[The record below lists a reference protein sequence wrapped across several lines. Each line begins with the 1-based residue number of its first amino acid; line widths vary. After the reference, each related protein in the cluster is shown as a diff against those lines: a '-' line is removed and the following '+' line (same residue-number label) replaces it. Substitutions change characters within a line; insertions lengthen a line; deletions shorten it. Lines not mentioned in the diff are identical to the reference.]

1 VFQEPGDTLV
11 KFIDD
16 NNRWIALFNKTG
28 MTFPLSQADADDLG
42 RTLDSQLSPENLHC
56 DGEISA
62 REAQKKYDFLS
73 LVADELNLYCDA
85 NGLTR
90 PTIYEL

>member
-1 VFQEPGDTLV
+1 MQTLT

-16 NNRWIALFNKTG
+16 NNRWIALFGTPPV
-28 MTFPLSQADADDLG
+28 TFPLTQADADRIA
-42 RTLDSQLSPENLHC
+42 RTIDGQLSPENLHC

-62 REAQKKYDFLS
+62 AEAGRKYRLLTTVARELEA
-73 LVADELNLYCDA
+73 YCA
-85 NGLTR
+85 KNGLNA

>member
-1 VFQEPGDTLV
+1 MQTLT
-11 KFIDD
+11 KFIED
-16 NNRWIALFNKTG
+16 NNRWIAIFGNPA
-28 MTFPLSQADADDLG
+28 MTFPLTQQDADSLA

-62 REAQKKYDFLS
+62 AEANRKYRFLTTVARELEA
-73 LVADELNLYCDA
+73 YCRA
-85 NGLTR
+85 NPKLTM